1 MNARRAI
8 FLTCLGLASIP
19 IYALNF
25 RFAEILQKVNLIS
38 SKGAPFVSFLYQ
50 MLVLWVIY
58 LIAAGTV
65 LRSEAADRNNAAI
78 FIILFFAILYRL
90 LLVPTQPVLST
101 DIYRYIWDGRVQAH
115 GINPYQYSPDDK
127 ALSNLQD
134 EAIYSHMNLQ

>member
-78 FIILFFAILYRL
+78 FIILFFRDPLPAPPRTHATGPLDRHL
-90 LLVPTQPVLST
+90 PVYLGRSSAGPWHQSLSIFT
-101 DIYRYIWDGRVQAH
+101 
-115 GINPYQYSPDDK
+115 
-127 ALSNLQD
+127 
-134 EAIYSHMNLQ
+134 